1 MKQKTKILIV
11 IAILVIIIISIC
23 VGIIFL
29 KNSKEVNQT
38 TEQEKNDSNNKTVN
52 IEKENEISSYIPNN
66 IKEIICINYMS
77 DENNPTT
84 YKITEIEKIKEFM
97 NLFFETSWE
106 EDIEFIETNHVDAF
120 WEIEIIGEYTS
131 KLKMRGLIGN
141 EQALVQLKN
150 DDVEKNYKISRNVYM
165 DILAYTNETYYLHKS
180 DIKLPDQETCNKAQE
195 QALTNLTDAEV
206 EQIKELLREAHLKL
220 EYELIDAV
228 RLIKDPTSPYW
239 EDFTTEGIFTDPFNG
254 IKVDNGGRFLDV
266 LNQMEE
272 IIQIE
277 KEAETKKDLELMC
290 NILKEGMEEH
300 NLNKCFESHEILH
313 DYDYFVF
320 NTPVHLEVEPADWE
334 GVETYFGR
342 VSIMQ

>member
-1 MKQKTKILIV
+1 MKQQKTFKTKDINLPNEEIKK
-11 IAILVIIIISIC
+11 
-23 VGIIFL
+23 IFEQNYYN
-29 KNSKEVNQT
+29 KSFQDVDNSDVTINHLE
-38 TEQEKNDSNNKTVN
+38 N
-52 IEKENEISSYIPNN
+52 I
-66 IKEIICINYMS
+66 
-77 DENNPTT
+77 
-84 YKITEIEKIKEFM
+84 F
-97 NLFFETSWE
+97 
-106 EDIEFIETNHVDAF
+106 
-120 WEIEIIGEYTS
+120 
-131 KLKMRGLIGN
+131 
-141 EQALVQLKN
+141 
-150 DDVEKNYKISRNVYM
+150 
-165 DILAYTNETYYLHKS
+165 TNETYYLHKS